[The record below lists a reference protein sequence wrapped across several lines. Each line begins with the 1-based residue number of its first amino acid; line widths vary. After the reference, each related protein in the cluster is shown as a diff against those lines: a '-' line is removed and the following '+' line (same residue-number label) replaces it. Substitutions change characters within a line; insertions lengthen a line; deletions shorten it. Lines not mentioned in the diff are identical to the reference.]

1 MKLTKKLSIIAFG
14 FTTTITSTAV
24 ITGTYI
30 PVAQANYD
38 QNWVPDPSDIVFNG
52 GFELDPLKDP
62 NAPNTP
68 NPNITGWTISEPG
81 DPADTPGVNISGI
94 RISNF
99 PSAGN
104 QGLSLRSKIGFSEI
118 SYISQT
124 LSTKPGEEY
133 QLSYDLASI
142 DDVLPLDNR
151 FQTFVGGEKLFDQ
164 KDIFFQPYTQYKFN
178 FKADAS
184 STELKFGIWEQK
196 DGLYLDSVS
205 VKPVPEPFNL
215 GGIAIAGLLGL
226 WLKKKKAIS

>member
-38 QNWVPDPSDIVFNG
+38 PNWVVDPSDIVFNG
-52 GFELDPLKDP
+52 GFELDPLVDP
-62 NAPNTP
+62 NAPDTT
-68 NPNITGWTISEPG
+68 NPNITGWTKSEPFN
-81 DPADTPGVNISGI
+81 PADTPGVNISGI

-104 QGLSLRSKIGFSEI
+104 QGLSLRSIVGSPKT

-124 LSTKPGEEY
+124 LSTKPGVEY

-142 DDVLPLDNR
+142 DDILPLDNR
-151 FQTFVGGEKLFDQ
+151 FQTFVGGKKLFDQ
-164 KDIFFQPYTQYKFN
+164 KGIFFQPYTQYKFN

-205 VKPVPEPFNL
+205 VKDVPEPL
-215 GGIAIAGLLGL
+215 TISGTVIAGLLGL
-226 WLKKKKAIS
+226 CLKKKKATN